1 MHSEV
6 SASGRK
12 QTLPNDRNRPGAD
25 IEFPITGQVL
35 PTIESSTMIKLAL
48 LSLLLT
54 TSTAANAQYANVE
67 GQFRSQATSL
77 DLIALDSESG
87 VIAATTTVVQGSCSG
102 SVAGVGK
109 VVKNVLTFSP
119 YTKVEKD
126 DACVIT
132 VTFDKQKKTAKVEG
146 ASCSMHSGA
155 ACGWEG
161 DIVRRVK
168 EGQSRK

>member
-1 MHSEV
+1 M
-6 SASGRK
+6 
-12 QTLPNDRNRPGAD
+12 
-25 IEFPITGQVL
+25 PI
-35 PTIESSTMIKLAL
+35 IKSITMIKRAL
-48 LSLLLT
+48 LSFLLLASAT
-54 TSTAANAQYANVE
+54 ANAQYANVE
-67 GQFRSQATSL
+67 GLFRSQATSL

-119 YTKVEKD
+119 YTKVDKD

-132 VTFDKQKKTAKVEG
+132 VTFDKNKNTATAQG
-146 ASCSMHSGA
+146 SSCSMHSGA

-161 DIVRRVK
+161 DTVRRVK
-168 EGQSRK
+168 ENQSRN

>member
-1 MHSEV
+1 MLSYNETQL
-6 SASGRK
+6 STKSGHRFS
-12 QTLPNDRNRPGAD
+12 LH
-25 IEFPITGQVL
+25 TGQVL
-35 PTIESSTMIKLAL
+35 PTIESSTMIKRAL
-48 LSLLLT
+48 LIFLLLANA
-54 TSTAANAQYANVE
+54 AANAQYADIE

-77 DLIALDSESG
+77 DLIVLNSESG
-87 VIAATTTVVQGSCSG
+87 AIEATTTVGQGSCSG

-119 YTKVEKD
+119 YRKTDKD
-126 DACVIT
+126 GACVIT
-132 VTFDKQKKTAKVEG
+132 VTFDQQKNTAKVEG

-168 EGQSRK
+168 EGQARK

>member
-1 MHSEV
+1 
-6 SASGRK
+6 
-12 QTLPNDRNRPGAD
+12 
-25 IEFPITGQVL
+25 
-35 PTIESSTMIKLAL
+35 MIKPIFIFFL
-48 LSLLLT
+48 LFS
-54 TSTAANAQYANVE
+54 SAAANAQYANVE

-77 DLIALDSESG
+77 DLIVLDVGTG

-119 YTKVEKD
+119 YTKIYKG

-132 VTFDKQKKTAKVEG
+132 VTFDKQKNTAKVEG
-146 ASCSMHSGA
+146 AACSMHSGE

-161 DIVRRVK
+161 DVVRRMK
-168 EGQSRK
+168 EAHYRK

>member
-1 MHSEV
+1 
-6 SASGRK
+6 
-12 QTLPNDRNRPGAD
+12 
-25 IEFPITGQVL
+25 VL
-35 PTIESSTMIKLAL
+35 PTIESLTMIKRAL
-48 LSLLLT
+48 LIFLLLA
-54 TSTAANAQYANVE
+54 SAAANAQYANVE
-67 GQFRSQATSL
+67 GHFRSQATSL

-119 YTKVEKD
+119 YTKVDKD
-126 DACVIT
+126 DVCVIT
-132 VTFDKQKKTAKVEG
+132 VTFDKQKNTAKVEG

-161 DIVRRVK
+161 DIVHRVK